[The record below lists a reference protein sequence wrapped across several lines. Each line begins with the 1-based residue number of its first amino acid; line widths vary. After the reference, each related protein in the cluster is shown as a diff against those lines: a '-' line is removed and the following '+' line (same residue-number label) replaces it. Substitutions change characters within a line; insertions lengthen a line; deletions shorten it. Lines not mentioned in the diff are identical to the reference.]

1 MKIRKKKQDIIFSS
15 LIRERANYCCQACG
29 VNKRF
34 EPATLDCCH
43 IMGRRSLALRWHPA
57 NALAMCRKD
66 HIFYTEHPFDFRDFC
81 IDHFGEELIAELRLV
96 SNQPVKWSNSVR
108 EDIYKHYQQELK
120 KMEKKRLTTELM
132 IEFEAHEIMH
142 EFADEDIQNAD

>member
-1 MKIRKKKQDIIFSS
+1 M
-15 LIRERANYCCQACG
+15 
-29 VNKRF
+29 NKRF